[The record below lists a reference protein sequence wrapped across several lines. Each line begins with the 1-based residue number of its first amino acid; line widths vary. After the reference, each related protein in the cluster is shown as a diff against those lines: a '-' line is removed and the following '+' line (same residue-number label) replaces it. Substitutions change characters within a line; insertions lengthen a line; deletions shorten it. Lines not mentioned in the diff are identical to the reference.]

1 MDSLS
6 IDCGD
11 PARLGRALRTWRGL
25 RRVKQDHAAE
35 LLGVSQTTVSRWE
48 NGRQTP
54 APEEQW
60 AIRRLM
66 QARLDGAAERE
77 LARLVT
83 QSARP
88 LHLICDLTHRLLALS
103 ALREAEMK
111 VGAAELLGR
120 SFWPHASP
128 GIVAAEAELAA
139 LGWFEPGAPA
149 VEGVTRGHST
159 AAVRIRR
166 SRFRWTRFQLSD
178 GSFAR
183 LVETVA
189 RLAEAA
195 PPGRS
200 GRGGTKLRA

>member
-6 IDCGD
+6 IDCCD

-25 RRVKQDHAAE
+25 RRIKQGHAAE

-77 LARLVT
+77 LARMVS
-83 QSARP
+83 QSPRP

-103 ALREAEMK
+103 AQRESELK
-111 VGAAELLGR
+111 VGATDLLGR
-120 SFWPHASP
+120 SLWPHASP
-128 GIVAAEAELAA
+128 EIVAAESELAA

-149 VEGVTRGHST
+149 VEGVTREHTT

-189 RLAEAA
+189 R
-195 PPGRS
+195 PGRS
-200 GRGGTKLRA
+200 GPGRTKLAR

>member
-25 RRVKQDHAAE
+25 RRIKQGHAAE

-54 APEEQW
+54 APGEQW

-77 LARLVT
+77 LARMVS
-83 QSARP
+83 QSPRP
-88 LHLICDLTHRLLALS
+88 LHLICDLTHGLLALS
-103 ALREAEMK
+103 ALRESELK
-111 VGAAELLGR
+111 VGAVDLLGR
-120 SFWPHASP
+120 SLWPHASP
-128 GIVAAEAELAA
+128 EIVAAEAGLAA

-149 VEGVTRGHST
+149 VEGLTREHTT

-189 RLAEAA
+189 G
-195 PPGRS
+195 PGRS
-200 GRGGTKLRA
+200 GPRGAKLWS